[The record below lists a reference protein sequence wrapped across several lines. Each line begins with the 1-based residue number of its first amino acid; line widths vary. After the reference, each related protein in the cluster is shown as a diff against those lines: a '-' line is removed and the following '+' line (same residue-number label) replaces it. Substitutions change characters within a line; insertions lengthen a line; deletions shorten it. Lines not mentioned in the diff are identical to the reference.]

1 MTFSSTVIESKLRTT
16 WNVRAMPASTQAT
29 GPRPLMR
36 APSSLISPRSGV
48 TWPAIELNSEV
59 LPAPFGPIRP
69 RISPCCT
76 SKLISTFAATPPN
89 DLLTRSTSSS
99 TRALRHVAG
108 DVARSAHADAEQAR
122 QTLRAQQSDAHDQR
136 AVDHQVGPP
145 PRPAE
150 VAARQLRQRDQH
162 GGADQRSP
170 QRADAAQHRGQ
181 RDQDRQLA
189 VHHALGVDVADILR
203 IDRAADP
210 GQPAADR
217 R

>member
-108 DVARSAHADAEQAR
+108 DVARSAHADAEHLAINR
-122 QTLRAQQSDAHDQR
+122 HHTVAGLGKAGHEPLETVAELLGVEQTEQ
-136 AVDHQVGPP
+136 
-145 PRPAE
+145 PAE
-150 VAARQLRQRDQH
+150 SVMARGTEQ
-162 GGADQRSP
+162 
-170 QRADAAQHRGQ
+170 
-181 RDQDRQLA
+181 
-189 VHHALGVDVADILR
+189 
-203 IDRAADP
+203 
-210 GQPAADR
+210 
-217 R
+217 